1 MKIRIREL
9 STDLQILVRKE
20 IIKMK
25 GAINLLKPLT
35 SGQCKQ
41 RVGSF
46 KGLIKLTNLR
56 KIKVFFFSKA
66 KTYKQGKLGE
76 VNVTA
81 TIKNTESYEEN
92 IKLTW
97 VI

>member
-1 MKIRIREL
+1 
-9 STDLQILVRKE
+9 
-20 IIKMK
+20 MK

-56 KIKVFFFSKA
+56 QINLFFFFLKA

-76 VNVTA
+76 VNVRA
-81 TIKNTESYEEN
+81 TIKNTENYEEN
-92 IKLTW
+92 VKLTW
-97 VI
+97 AI

>member
-1 MKIRIREL
+1 
-9 STDLQILVRKE
+9 
-20 IIKMK
+20 MK

-56 KIKVFFFSKA
+56 QIKVFFFFLKA

-76 VNVTA
+76 VNVRA
-81 TIKNTESYEEN
+81 TIKNTENYEEN
-92 IKLTW
+92 VKLT
-97 VI
+97 

>member
-25 GAINLLKPLT
+25 GAINLLKLLT

-41 RVGSF
+41 RVGSL
-46 KGLIKLTNLR
+46 KGLMKPTNLR
-56 KIKVFFFSKA
+56 QIKVFFFFKA

-76 VNVTA
+76 VNVRA
-81 TIKNTESYEEN
+81 TIKNTENYEEN
-92 IKLTW
+92 VKLT
-97 VI
+97 